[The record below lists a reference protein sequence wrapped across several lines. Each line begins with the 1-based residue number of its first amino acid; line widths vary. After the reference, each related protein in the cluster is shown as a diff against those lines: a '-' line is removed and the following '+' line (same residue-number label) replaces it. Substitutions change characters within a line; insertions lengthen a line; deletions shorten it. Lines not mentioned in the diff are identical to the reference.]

1 MSAIQ
6 NAITAIF
13 ESAFPLL
20 RLPLT
25 AASAHGK
32 WWLWGGR
39 WGGGEGGW
47 WQEGLGTYLAL
58 LLSKQGT
65 LLFMNPHPH
74 YTFFY
79 EYGRYP

>member
-32 WWLWGGR
+32 WWLWGG
-39 WGGGEGGW
+39 GGEVGRGGP
-47 WQEGLGTYLAL
+47 GPGHSGA
-58 LLSKQGT
+58 S
-65 LLFMNPHPH
+65 
-74 YTFFY
+74 
-79 EYGRYP
+79 